1 MSWSEFYIIVSGLI
15 TLVLLIVAFPW
26 LRNKN
31 HAKQDSLSNTQIVK
45 QRLAELDRE
54 TRVKFI
60 LVLQHIS
67 AMGRFRSIQI
77 RSVHIWKQLLRGGPN
92 GNVDTI
98 KTNVL
103 KAFVKSISQ
112 YVRCHPQ

>member
-1 MSWSEFYIIVSGLI
+1 M
-15 TLVLLIVAFPW
+15 LLA
-26 LRNKN
+26 
-31 HAKQDSLSNTQIVK
+31 SMLSHC
-45 QRLAELDRE
+45 DRE

-60 LVLQHIS
+60 LVLQHTS
-67 AMGRFRSIQI
+67 AMGCFRSIQI